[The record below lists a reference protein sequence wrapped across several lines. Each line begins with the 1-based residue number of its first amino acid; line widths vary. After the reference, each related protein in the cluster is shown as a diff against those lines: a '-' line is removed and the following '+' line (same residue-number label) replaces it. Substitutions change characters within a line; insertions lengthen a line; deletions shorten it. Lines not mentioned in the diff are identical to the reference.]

1 MGPLRTALAGATAL
15 LGLTFTLV
23 SCTSAPTSSGLM
35 DVATLPTAQSE
46 ALPAVEVVSVA
57 SAIVVSLEH
66 ATVEGGTAQE
76 PLGYRADAVDG
87 WRSALGSDSAS
98 SGSPSADGVVAHDWP
113 GLRLLLADDDDERSV
128 SITAA
133 EVNGHPVRTAHGLA
147 VGSTRAEAMAAGA
160 LPGSGHELRIDVR
173 EVPGTSSAERP
184 DSVGTEFIALEM
196 NGDTVASIRVPAN
209 DFGER

>member
-1 MGPLRTALAGATAL
+1 MRPLRTALAGATAL

-57 SAIVVSLEH
+57 SAIVVGLEH
-66 ATVEGGTAQE
+66 ATVEGGTVQE

-113 GLRLLLADDDDERSV
+113 GLRLLLGDDEGSV

-173 EVPGTSSAERP
+173 EVPGTSSSERP
-184 DSVGTEFIALEM
+184 DSVGTKFIALEM
-196 NGDTVASIRVPAN
+196 DGDTVASIRVPAN
-209 DFGER
+209 DFGGQ